1 MTYKKTWL
9 SYLLWAVYTCLTGVM
24 LANYAI
30 LFWQKKINA
39 TIHSGTAFF
48 VLFVFG
54 MTTGAYILIRN
65 IFGKTGKK
73 YCISSHTKFLWETFI
88 VLCIFSAGL
97 LYRISLYIQNRN
109 AFAETIYYQM
119 ATVKPEEAGEQ
130 IIHGASYLYTICLSF
145 VLSFLG
151 NKMTAAVWMQ
161 IVIQMA
167 AILLAFF
174 TVRRLAGRIP
184 ACIAMLAL
192 AVSSVYAEQSLVM
205 TPESLFFALY
215 LAGMFIVGGYVK
227 QNCRNRTDSGR
238 AFRGALLCGFVIGF
252 LTYLDAA
259 ALTLLIFLPG
269 LLTGV
274 CCEKAGRKQK
284 KSAKE
289 RTVGFSLFLIMASLA
304 AGALAFAGML
314 ALNAYSYYIEATEMA
329 EAWFALYREHL
340 LVDYI
345 FYRTEYSITK
355 CFVLVMLA
363 AFLVMAFWNRRKV
376 QNVTPWFLLMFLLA
390 PTPLAATGVLSVQ
403 VYSIFI
409 WGVLAGLGIQQSLVW
424 ERTVSRR
431 RDAAEEIAS
440 AMKEAASESEPVLL
454 QEPDRRALS
463 ALLPEQNRRALSA
476 LPPEPDGKPSPALP
490 PEPDEKLPQEPDRG
504 TSSALPQ
511 EPAEDHAPDVV
522 EEMPEKPRFL
532 ENPLPL
538 PKKHEKRTMDYQH
551 EVAEDRMEFDYE
563 IDEDDDFDIL

>member
-1 MTYKKTWL
+1 MIYKKTWL
-9 SYLLWAVYTCLTGVM
+9 SYFLWAVYTCLTGVM

-215 LAGMFIVGGYVK
+215 LAGLLIVGGCVK
-227 QNCRNRTDSGR
+227 NVCQCRTGRWQAFWGTVLSG
-238 AFRGALLCGFVIGF
+238 FIVGF
-252 LTYLDAA
+252 LTYLDAIA
-259 ALTLLIFLPG
+259 VTLVIFLFSF
-269 LLTGV
+269 LTGKKYRETAV
-274 CCEKAGRKQK
+274 SLIAGGL
-284 KSAKE
+284 
-289 RTVGFSLFLIMASLA
+289 T
-304 AGALAFAGML
+304 FAGML
-314 ALNAYSYYIEATEMA
+314 ALNAYSDYTEIGKMA
-329 EAWFALYREHL
+329 KAWFELYRTNAS
-340 LVDYI
+340 VDYL
-345 FYRTEYSITK
+345 FYRTEFSVVE
-355 CFVLVMLA
+355 CLVLVMLA
-363 AFLVMAFWNRRKV
+363 FWLIMAFWNRRKT
-376 QNVTPWFLLMFLLA
+376 QNVTPWFLLLFLLA
-390 PTPLAATGVLSVQ
+390 PTPLAATGVLSYQAWSV
-403 VYSIFI
+403 FL
-409 WGVLAGLGIQQSLVW
+409 WGVVAGIGVQQSFVY
-424 ERTVSRR
+424 EKDVPIKQ
-431 RDAAEEIAS
+431 EAS
-440 AMKEAASESEPVLL
+440 VESEPV
-454 QEPDRRALS
+454 
-463 ALLPEQNRRALSA
+463 
-476 LPPEPDGKPSPALP
+476 
-490 PEPDEKLPQEPDRG
+490 
-504 TSSALPQ
+504 T
-511 EPAEDHAPDVV
+511 
-522 EEMPEKPRFL
+522 EEEAQPEKPRFL
-532 ENPLPL
+532 DNPLPL
-538 PKKHEKRTMDYQH
+538 PKKHEKRTMDYQY
-551 EVAEDRMEFDYE
+551 EVGKDMMKFDIEIAEN
-563 IDEDDDFDIL
+563 DDFDIL